1 MRPDIAECAL
11 QHRKALGLTV
21 EGQAQQLELARS
33 TIHSWTQRPPAWW
46 QVAGQLSPLAVL
58 AQMADRLIVRSGPTI
73 KLSAEL
79 HGGRGLAWQVDAEAA
94 GGAVS
99 AYGLT
104 ADHAA
109 LTILQRL
116 AELAEDA

>member
-11 QHRKALGLTV
+11 QHRRALGLTV

-46 QVAGQLSPLAVL
+46 HVAGQLAPLAVL
-58 AQMADRLIVRSGPTI
+58 AQLADRLIVRTSPEV

-79 HGGRGLAWQVDAEAA
+79 QGGAGLTWQVDAEAA

-104 ADHAA
+104 PDHAA

-116 AELAEDA
+116 AELADDA